1 MNRLYRTL
9 WYFNRTR
16 KTFGLVQALAVTLWG
31 LRNPWYRDNHI
42 LGNEV
47 DRIAGAYL
55 DETIPGV
62 TLMDALRYAAWK
74 VQQLQAVR
82 DVEWETSYRN
92 DPNAQGPIIPYS
104 GPVVNEEDQT
114 KKPFDWDAAEATSEP
129 IVFTSDSPAVEL
141 DNLVGAIDDEMYLL
155 EEDK

>member
-16 KTFGLVQALAVTLWG
+16 KTFGWVQALSVTLWG

-55 DETIPGV
+55 DRFNETVGI
-62 TLMDALRYAAWK
+62 LRLIAG
-74 VQQLQAVR
+74 
-82 DVEWETSYRN
+82 T
-92 DPNAQGPIIPYS
+92 
-104 GPVVNEEDQT
+104 
-114 KKPFDWDAAEATSEP
+114 
-129 IVFTSDSPAVEL
+129 
-141 DNLVGAIDDEMYLL
+141 VGI
-155 EEDK
+155 